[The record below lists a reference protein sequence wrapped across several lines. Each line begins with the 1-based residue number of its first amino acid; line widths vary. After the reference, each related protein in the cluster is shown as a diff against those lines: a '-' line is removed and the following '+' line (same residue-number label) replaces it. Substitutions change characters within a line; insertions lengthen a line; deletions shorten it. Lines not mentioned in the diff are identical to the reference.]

1 MMAREDRSVAGVWSA
16 GLKNAAMAAKDLWT
30 ASKDNGLITLRGE
43 IDYSVTP
50 DVRTFLLGAVGE
62 TSGILKLDLGNVSYL
77 DSSGLAVLIEARRV
91 LMMDGRGL
99 EVTDASPQVRKLFS
113 LTQVGILFGM

>member
-1 MMAREDRSVAGVWSA
+1 MQRQKQPDRRM
-16 GLKNAAMAAKDLWT
+16 AMAAKDLWT
-30 ASKDNGLITLRGE
+30 ASKDNGFITLRGE

-50 DVRTFLLGAVGE
+50 DVRSFLLGAVRE

-91 LMMDGRGL
+91 LMMDGRGF